1 MDTSPKEEGSYPIP
15 QDINE
20 MDPEILESQHIR
32 DLSATNLS
40 DQIATDRFKEREEVK
55 GTKYGKMDQSA
66 LATPTFDDDIAS
78 GCCIVCMFC
87 WWFLYPF
94 PVFLILV

>member
-1 MDTSPKEEGSYPIP
+1 MDTTNQALLQMDTSPKEEGSYPIP

-20 MDPEILESQHIR
+20 MDLEILESQHIR

-66 LATPTFDDDIAS
+66 LATPTFDHDIARELS
-78 GCCIVCMFC
+78 LIDCG
-87 WWFLYPF
+87 PF
-94 PVFLILV
+94 